1 MALQIDAWDAREIT
15 LALLGMGKL
24 DAQATAIAPS
34 YNKSHYSECRSHASE
49 FTTEYSLLQ
58 YKLVNEKRGN
68 CYLIGLD
75 YVTVGCGEKFLREI

>member
-34 YNKSHYSECRSHASE
+34 YIKSHYSECLAIKNNISQPR
-49 FTTEYSLLQ
+49 
-58 YKLVNEKRGN
+58 
-68 CYLIGLD
+68 
-75 YVTVGCGEKFLREI
+75 